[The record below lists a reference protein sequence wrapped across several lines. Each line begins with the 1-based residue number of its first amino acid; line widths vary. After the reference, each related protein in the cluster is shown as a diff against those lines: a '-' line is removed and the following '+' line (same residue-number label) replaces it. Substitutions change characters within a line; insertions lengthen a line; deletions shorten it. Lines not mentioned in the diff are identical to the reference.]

1 MYHERFSS
9 SFLWQVVKAT
19 LLSVLFA
26 AISTFIFAIVLRFA
40 PLPDRVI
47 SVLSSVLK
55 GVSAIFGVLF
65 SVREEKGL
73 LKGLLSGVLSA
84 MSTRLFFC
92 ALCGTFSSGYFLWI
106 ELLLVGAVGAIG
118 GVIAVGLKK

>member
-1 MYHERFSS
+1 MYHERFSV
-9 SFLWQVVKAT
+9 SFAWQVTKAT

-26 AISTFIFAIVLRFA
+26 AISTFLFAIVLRFV

-55 GVSAIFGVLF
+55 GISVLFGVLF

-73 LKGLLSGVLSA
+73 WKGLLSCVLSTMA
-84 MSTRLFFC
+84 TRLFFC
-92 ALCGTFSSGYFLWI
+92 ALCGTFSSGYFLWL
-106 ELLLVGAVGAIG
+106 ELLLGGAVGAIG